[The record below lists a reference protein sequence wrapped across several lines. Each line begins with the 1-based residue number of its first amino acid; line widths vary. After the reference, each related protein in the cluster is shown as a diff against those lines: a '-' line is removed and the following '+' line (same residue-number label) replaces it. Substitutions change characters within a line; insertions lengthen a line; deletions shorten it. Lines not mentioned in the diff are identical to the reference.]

1 MSHELKSTRTA
12 KTATTSLDSPIIL
25 ILEIRNSENN
35 WKVLKTKMWKKWA
48 MKNKFTKNFKLTW
61 KGSR

>member
-25 ILEIRNSENN
+25 ILEIRKSENN
-35 WKVLKTKMWKKWA
+35 WKVLKTKMWKKVSNE
-48 MKNKFTKNFKLTW
+48 K
-61 KGSR
+61 